1 MFRKNS
7 VLLLFVIS
15 IILLPGSSKCQSFGF
30 GCLGFASGYG
40 GYSYQKYD
48 AVGLNNYVNA
58 FNEYYKSSLSS
69 PMGSFNTETGYRVG
83 INFFRA
89 NVSGFILTTKG
100 FYQYLTEKNS
110 ATINSTGG
118 SSNAIFE
125 LDLKNYG
132 IGLDLGTS
140 ISNALSWKVIDS
152 ALLYNRETFTDTR
165 NSPGPTTVVLEYN
178 NEKYLLGY
186 NIGTGFILQI
196 IKQYISLEG
205 SAGYTAFSVDRMK
218 SDTGQPMPLSENSQ
232 QPMSN
237 FIESGGFSAVVQLN
251 IGFPL

>member
-1 MFRKNS
+1 MFRNNS
-7 VLLLFVIS
+7 ASIFIALS

-30 GCLGFASGYG
+30 GCLGFVAGYG

-48 AVGLNNYVNA
+48 PVGLNNYVKA
-58 FNEYYKSSLSS
+58 FNENYNGSLSS
-69 PMGSFNTETGYRVG
+69 PMGNFGIESGYRVG

-89 NVSGFILTTKG
+89 NLKGFILTTKG

-110 ATINSTGG
+110 TAINSIEG

-125 LDLKNYG
+125 LDLRNYG
-132 IGLDLGTS
+132 IGVDLGTS
-140 ISNALSWKVIDS
+140 ITNALSWKVIDA
-152 ALLYNRETFTDTR
+152 ALLYNATAFTDTR
-165 NSPGPTTVVLEYN
+165 NSPGPTTIVLEYN
-178 NEKYLLGY
+178 NEKYILGY

-205 SAGYTAFSVDRMK
+205 AAGYTAFSVDRMK

-232 QPMSN
+232 QTMSN
-237 FIESGGFSAVVQLN
+237 FIESGGFSAVVQIN